1 MGGLRWS
8 EEDSARRA
16 FIPGR
21 SAPCTVNAQF
31 QSLAL
36 TAPNRRHTPTLTL
49 TSPPPLLH
57 PALGQHYSRPRHDQP
72 ALISHHVGH
81 HGHGQLRH
89 LNPIPHCSL
98 SLPRSRMPP
107 FILTPDPRAHYSYLV
122 GPKKRTQVHNTSPLL
137 PLPRDIIFRHPSLQ
151 PSGSSQGRGCCC
163 PGGKEARKER
173 RRRHRHRRRP
183 SDRRCSS
190 ARVLQRE

>member
-1 MGGLRWS
+1 MRDRERERRERRRKKAKAMGGLRWS

-57 PALGQHYSRPRHDQP
+57 PALTTTTRPASTHLSPCRPPWPRPAPPSQP
-72 ALISHHVGH
+72 YTALQSISSSKPYASVYPYT
-81 HGHGQLRH
+81 R
-89 LNPIPHCSL
+89 PPCSL
-98 SLPRSRMPP
+98 
-107 FILTPDPRAHYSYLV
+107 
-122 GPKKRTQVHNTSPLL
+122 LL
-137 PLPRDIIFRHPSLQ
+137 SCRFQ
-151 PSGSSQGRGCCC
+151 KANSST
-163 PGGKEARKER
+163 
-173 RRRHRHRRRP
+173 
-183 SDRRCSS
+183 
-190 ARVLQRE
+190 